1 MAETKRIVILG
12 GGFGGLNAA
21 QALRAEPVQV
31 TLIDRRNFHL
41 FQPLLYQ
48 VATGGLSPANISAPL
63 RDVLRHQRNT
73 EVLLAEVTHIDVAR
87 RMVVLREEEIPYDV
101 LVVAT
106 GSSHHYFGHPEWEA
120 LAPALKTIEDA
131 TEIRRRVLLACESA
145 EREPDAGR
153 RAAWLSF
160 VVVGGGPT
168 GVELAGAVAELA
180 HWTLKGNFRR
190 FDPASASITLVEGV
204 DRVLPAYSA
213 NLSRKA
219 ATSLEHMGV
228 TVRTAARVIDI
239 QPESVTVVRGEVQ
252 ETIATRT
259 VLWAA
264 GIAASPLGKIVADAT
279 GAPIDRQ
286 GRLIVEPDLSLP
298 GHPEIFVIGDLASF
312 SHQTGEPLPGL
323 APVAMQQ
330 GKYIARALRRRDQG
344 KPLVPFW
351 YFDRGSMATIGR
363 ARAVADVRGFEFSG
377 LFAWLAWLV
386 IHLMFLIRF
395 QNRLLVMTQWAW
407 NYLTRNA
414 PARLITGRSPFPLR
428 TPDEN
433 RGET

>member
-1 MAETKRIVILG
+1 M
-12 GGFGGLNAA
+12 
-21 QALRAEPVQV
+21 
-31 TLIDRRNFHL
+31 
-41 FQPLLYQ
+41 
-48 VATGGLSPANISAPL
+48 
-63 RDVLRHQRNT
+63 
-73 EVLLAEVTHIDVAR
+73 LAGVTHIDVAR
-87 RMVVLREEEIPYDV
+87 RMVILREEEIPYDV

-131 TEIRRRVLLACESA
+131 TEIRRRVLLAFETA
-145 EREPDAGR
+145 EREPDPGR

-180 HWTLKGNFRR
+180 HWTLQGNFRR
-190 FDPASASITLVEGV
+190 YDPATASITLVEGI
-204 DRVLPAYSA
+204 DRILPAYSK
-213 NLSRKA
+213 NLSTKA
-219 ATSLEHMGV
+219 GESLEHMGV
-228 TVRTAARVIDI
+228 TVRTSARVIDI
-239 QPESVTVVRGEVQ
+239 QPESVTIVRGEMQ

-264 GIAASPLGKIVADAT
+264 GVAASPLGKIVADAT
-279 GAPIDRQ
+279 GAPLDRQ

-298 GHPEIFVIGDLASF
+298 GHPEILVIGDLAHF
-312 SHQTGEPLPGL
+312 AHQTGEPLPGL

-330 GKYIARALRRRDQG
+330 GKYIARALRRREQG
-344 KPLVPFW
+344 KPLAPFK

-377 LFAWLAWLV
+377 LLAWMAWLT
-386 IHLMFLIRF
+386 IHLLFLIRF
-395 QNRLLVMTQWAW
+395 QNRLLVMMQWAW

-433 RGET
+433 APTDIS